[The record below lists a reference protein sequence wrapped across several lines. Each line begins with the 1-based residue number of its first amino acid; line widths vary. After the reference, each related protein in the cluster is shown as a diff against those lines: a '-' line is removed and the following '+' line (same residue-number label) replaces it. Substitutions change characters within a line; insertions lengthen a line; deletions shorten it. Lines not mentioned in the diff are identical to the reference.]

1 MMKRMNAPALVSII
15 TINYNNAD
23 GLRKTLDSVRAQT
36 FADYEQIIV
45 DGGSTDGSV
54 DVIKEAL
61 QDKKFAKRVS
71 WWRSEKDGGI
81 YDAMN
86 KGIKQ
91 AGGKFVFMLNSGDCF
106 SDKSVLSQMEETL
119 RANEGGVV
127 YGAVDYYDESGY
139 LYTCSIR
146 ASDLLKERN
155 IPHQA
160 CFISRGLHEKI
171 GFYDCSYKI
180 YADFD
185 FMIKSY
191 KAGVNFVH
199 APFVVSDCEI
209 VGASSNSELQKKE
222 LLMLK
227 EKHYPKEKK
236 ARKFAVRFLKFIL
249 PGFVIEF
256 LRLCRR
262 LAGGGVRNAC

>member
-1 MMKRMNAPALVSII
+1 MLVSII

-23 GLRKTLDSVRAQT
+23 GLRKTLDSVREQT
-36 FADYEQIIV
+36 FSDYEQIIV
-45 DGGSTDGSV
+45 DGGSSDGSV
-54 DVIKEAL
+54 DVIREAL
-61 QDKKFAKRVS
+61 QDKVFAKRVS

-106 SDKSVLSQMEETL
+106 SQKNVLSLVEDSL
-119 RANEGGVV
+119 RQNDGCIVF
-127 YGAVDYYDESGY
+127 GAVDYYGKDGY
-139 LYTCSIR
+139 LYTS
-146 ASDLLKERN
+146 STSQKDLLKDKN

-160 CFISRGLHEKI
+160 CFIARNLHEKI
-171 GFYDCSYKI
+171 GLYDCSYKI

-191 KAGVNFVH
+191 KAGVKFVH
-199 APFVVSDCEI
+199 VPLVVSDCDLI
-209 VGASSNSELQKKE
+209 GASSNVELQKKE
-222 LLMLK
+222 FHILK
-227 EKHYPKEKK
+227 RKYYPKENVL
-236 ARKFAVRFLKFIL
+236 RKRAVIFLKFLL

-256 LRLCRR
+256 LKLFRKKET
-262 LAGGGVRNAC
+262 V